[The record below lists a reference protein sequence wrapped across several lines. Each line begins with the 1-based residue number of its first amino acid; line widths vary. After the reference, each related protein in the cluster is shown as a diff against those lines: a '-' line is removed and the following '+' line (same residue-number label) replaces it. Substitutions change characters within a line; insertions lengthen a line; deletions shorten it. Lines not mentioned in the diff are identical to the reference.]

1 MKKEKAIKNE
11 KKRGLRTSLAIHA
24 SLILL
29 ALIPFMKDDI
39 LTPEDEWHVVEIAF
53 VNSDIS
59 SGMSSEAPKEVK
71 ELPEPEV
78 EKEFVKKSVEASK
91 PESAPVVT
99 DDMESDVAI
108 EENFSEEAEK
118 VILDNEEVEVIEEE
132 EVVEVVEEE
141 IIEEVK
147 TGLETTDGDEGEGDE
162 GVHITGKEL
171 GEMDF
176 EGDGVFGRKVIYRA
190 DVKKITEREGSVVIN
205 LCIDRLGRV
214 THAAFNKESSSI
226 DEPEYVKRAMEVAS
240 DYKFEKD
247 YTAPI
252 TQCGKLTF
260 TFHIE

>member
-1 MKKEKAIKNE
+1 MKKENAIKNE

-24 SLILL
+24 SVILL
-29 ALIPFMKDDI
+29 ALIPFMKDEI
-39 LTPEDEWHVVEIAF
+39 ITPEDQWQVVEIAF

-78 EKEFVKKSVEASK
+78 EKELVKKSVEVSN
-91 PESAPVVT
+91 PESTPVIT
-99 DDMESDVAI
+99 DEVEAEI
-108 EENFSEEAEK
+108 EFEDNFSEDADEVLIEN
-118 VILDNEEVEVIEEE
+118 NEEEIMEEE
-132 EVVEVVEEE
+132 EVEEAIEEE
-141 IIEEVK
+141 IIEDVK
-147 TGLETTDGDEGEGDE
+147 AGLENSDGDDGEGDE
-162 GVHITGKEL
+162 GVNISGKEL
-171 GEMDF
+171 GKMDF
-176 EGDGVFGRKVIYRA
+176 DGDGVFGRKVIYRA

-214 THAAFNKESSSI
+214 THAAFNKENSSI
-226 DEPEYVKRAMEVAS
+226 DDPEYVRRAMEVAS

-247 YTAPI
+247 YSAPM

>member
-1 MKKEKAIKNE
+1 MKKENAIKNE
-11 KKRGLRTSLAIHA
+11 KKRGLRTSLAVHA

-29 ALIPFMKDDI
+29 ALIPFMKDEI
-39 LTPEDEWHVVEIAF
+39 IPPEDEWRVVEIAF

-78 EKEFVKKSVEASK
+78 EKELVKKSVEVTQ
-91 PESAPVVT
+91 PESSPVVT
-99 DDMESDVAI
+99 DDI
-108 EENFSEEAEK
+108 ETEVVIEDNFSEDAEE
-118 VILDNEEVEVIEEE
+118 VILENDEEEIIEEE
-132 EVVEVVEEE
+132 EVVEEAEEEAVEEVE
-141 IIEEVK
+141 P
-147 TGLETTDGDEGEGDE
+147 GLESTDGKDGEGDE
-162 GVHITGKEL
+162 GVHISGKEL
-171 GEMDF
+171 GKMDF

-214 THAAFNKESSSI
+214 THAAFNKENSSI
-226 DEPEYVKRAMEVAS
+226 EDPEYVRRAMKVAS

-247 YTAPI
+247 YSAPM